1 MVSSPTSAASLD
13 SSPVVLGD
21 APLVLEDIVR
31 VARNH
36 APVRIGAQARAR
48 MVASR
53 AVVDRLAA
61 GGAAGPAVYG
71 INTGFGALA
80 EVRIS
85 HSQVAELQRNLV
97 RSHSAGVGQPLPSE
111 AVRAMMLLRA
121 AVLAAGCSGARPAC
135 ADLLCEMLAKRVHP
149 IIPSRGSV
157 GASGDL
163 APLAHLALAMIG
175 EGEAELDGVR
185 MPGGRALERAG
196 IQPLQLQAKEGL
208 TLLNGTQLMTAVGA
222 LAAWDAE
229 LTCRLADVAGAMSLE
244 AYKGTPRAFDPRIHA
259 MRPHLGQA
267 TSARNLARLL
277 RDSAIVESHKD
288 CGKVQDPYSLRC
300 MPQVHGATRDTLA
313 HVRRVLEIEAGSA
326 TDNPLVFVGQDGA
339 ADDIIS
345 GGNFHGQPVALVLDF
360 AAIGI
365 AELANISERRVEQLV
380 NPHLS
385 SGLPPFL
392 APDSGLNSGFMIAQ
406 VTAAAL
412 VSENK
417 ILCHPA
423 SVDSIPSSAGREDHV
438 SMGAHAALKLHT
450 VLDQVRTVLAIE
462 LLCATQGIDLR
473 APHRP
478 GPGLSAAHD
487 AIRAKVPMMMVDRA
501 ISPDIQVVRGLIDD
515 GSILTAVQE
524 AIGALE

>member
-1 MVSSPTSAASLD
+1 MAKAESSH
-13 SSPVVLGD
+13 VILGD
-21 APLVLEDIVR
+21 GEGLTLDAIVR
-31 VARNH
+31 VARGG
-36 APVRIGAQARAR
+36 ARVTIGEQARQR
-48 MVASR
+48 MLASR

-85 HSQVAELQRNLV
+85 PSQVAELQRNLV
-97 RSHSAGVGQPLPSE
+97 RSHAAGIGTPLPSE

-121 AVLAAGCSGARPAC
+121 AVLAAGFSGARPLC
-135 ADLLCEMLAKRVHP
+135 ADFLCDMLEKRVHP

-185 MPGGRALERAG
+185 MDSGKALAKVGLR
-196 IQPLQLQAKEGL
+196 PLVLEAKEGL
-208 TLLNGTQLMTAVGA
+208 TLLNGTQLMVGVGA
-222 LAAWDAE
+222 LAVWDAE
-229 LTCRLADVAGAMSLE
+229 RTAKIADISGAMSLE

-259 MRPHLGQA
+259 ARPHAGQA
-267 TSARNLARLL
+267 TAARNLARLL
-277 RDSAIVESHKD
+277 RDSAIVDSHKD

-300 MPQVHGATRDTLA
+300 MPQVHGATRDTLT
-313 HVRRVLEIEAGSA
+313 HVRSVLQVEADSA
-326 TDNPLVFVGQDGA
+326 TDNPLVFPGVDGA
-339 ADDIIS
+339 ADDIVS
-345 GGNFHGQPVALVLDF
+345 GGNFHGQPIALVLDF
-360 AAIGI
+360 AAIAI
-365 AELANISERRVEQLV
+365 AELANISERRIEQLV

-385 SGLPPFL
+385 SGLPHFL

-406 VTAAAL
+406 VAAASL

-438 SMGAHAALKLHT
+438 SMGAHAALKLAT
-450 VLDQVRTVLAIE
+450 VHHQVRDVLAVE
-462 LLCATQGIDLR
+462 LLCAAQAIDFLSPLQTS
-473 APHRP
+473 APLAGVH
-478 GPGLSAAHD
+478 A
-487 AIRAKVPMMMVDRA
+487 AIRERVPRRAGDRPPA
-501 ISPDIQVVRGLIDD
+501 PDLDALARMIR
-515 GSILTAVQE
+515 S
-524 AIGALE
+524 GALDHTVGPLVN